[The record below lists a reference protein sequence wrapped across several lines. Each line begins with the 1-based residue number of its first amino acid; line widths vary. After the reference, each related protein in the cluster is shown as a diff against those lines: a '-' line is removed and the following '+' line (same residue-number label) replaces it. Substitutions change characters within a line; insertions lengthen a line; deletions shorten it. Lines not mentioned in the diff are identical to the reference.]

1 MIRTALLSRWHV
13 HAGDYAQQAQEHPDL
28 SIELVWDEDQAR
40 GKAWAEELGVRFEA
54 DLNHVLTDPKI
65 DAVIVDTPTNMHK
78 DVIVKAAASGK
89 HIFTEKV
96 LGLTVEDC
104 EAIFRTVEASGVQLM
119 LSLPRLTKSYY
130 LYAQDIIDRNMIGQL
145 TMIRCRVAHNGAVPS
160 DEHPNGWLP
169 ERFFDKEA
177 CGGGALIDLGAHP
190 IYLTNRLAGLPK
202 AVTARLSSVFA
213 SEVDDNAVVLLDYKS
228 GTLGTIE
235 TGFVSNGS
243 PFQLELYGTE
253 GTLLIEND
261 KVRLKSRYLETNDW
275 YTPNHLP
282 EAQPMPM
289 EQWVRAIKKGSTPSI
304 TKDDMYQL
312 TVMNQAAARSHQM
325 GEQIFIEDM
334 K

>member
-1 MIRTALLSRWHV
+1 MIRIALLSRWHV
-13 HAGDYAQQAQEHPDL
+13 HAGDYAQQAQDHPDL
-28 SIELVWDEDQAR
+28 SIEMVWDEDPAR
-40 GKAWAEELGVRFEA
+40 GKAWAGELGVRFEA
-54 DLNHVLTDPKI
+54 DLNHVLTDPNI

-78 DVIVKAAASGK
+78 DVIVQAAASGK

-104 EAIFRTVEASGVQLM
+104 ETIFRTVEASGVQLM
-119 LSLPRLTKSYY
+119 LSLPRLTENYY
-130 LYAQDIIDRNMIGQL
+130 LYAQDIVDRNMLGQL
-145 TMIRCRVAHNGAVPS
+145 SMIRCRVAHNGAVPS
-160 DEHPNGWLP
+160 NEHPGGWLP
-169 ERFFDKEA
+169 ERFFDKET

-213 SEVDDNAVVLLDYKS
+213 SEVDDNAMVLLDYQS

-235 TGFVSNGS
+235 TSFISNGS
-243 PFQLELYGTE
+243 PFQLELYGTG
-253 GTLLIEND
+253 GTLLIEDDN
-261 KVRLKSRYLETNDW
+261 VRLKSDYMETDDW
-275 YTPNHLP
+275 YTPDHLP
-282 EAQPMPM
+282 ESLPMPM
-289 EQWVRAIKKGSTPSI
+289 EQWVRAIKRGSAPSI

-325 GEQIFIEDM
+325 GKQIFIEDM